1 MESYVEGGAGHERSL
16 SANLAA
22 IQAVQF
28 LPRLGVTDSLPPDL
42 TTTVLGTEISMPLL
56 LGPVGF
62 TRMMHPAGD
71 LAGVGAAGAAGT
83 IFALSSMSGHSMEE
97 VRDAA
102 TSATWFQLYFLG
114 GREGAE
120 QLVARARDGG
130 FQAIVVTMDTQV
142 PGDRRREARFDLSPP
157 LKLNGKTILKMLPFV
172 AVRPWW
178 LLDHAIDR
186 FQLELVQANGLTH
199 EGATMTAQDALLQ
212 WIAAPPSWEDIAWI
226 HQQFGGPV
234 IVKGVLTADDA
245 RRAIAAGA
253 SAVIVSNHGGRQL
266 DGVPP
271 TFAVLADVV
280 RAVGED
286 AEILVDGGIRS
297 GADVVKAVAL
307 GAKAAM
313 IGRAWAYGLC
323 AAGQP
328 GVERVLSLL
337 REDIDRTMRL
347 LGIASVDNIDG
358 SIVIPPSE
366 WSN

>member
-1 MESYVEGGAGHERSL
+1 VESYVEGGAGHERSL

-130 FQAIVVTMDTQV
+130 FQAIV
-142 PGDRRREARFDLSPP
+142 
-157 LKLNGKTILKMLPFV
+157 
-172 AVRPWW
+172 
-178 LLDHAIDR
+178 
-186 FQLELVQANGLTH
+186 
-199 EGATMTAQDALLQ
+199 
-212 WIAAPPSWEDIAWI
+212 PSW
-226 HQQFGGPV
+226 
-234 IVKGVLTADDA
+234 
-245 RRAIAAGA
+245 
-253 SAVIVSNHGGRQL
+253 
-266 DGVPP
+266 
-271 TFAVLADVV
+271 
-280 RAVGED
+280 
-286 AEILVDGGIRS
+286 
-297 GADVVKAVAL
+297 
-307 GAKAAM
+307 
-313 IGRAWAYGLC
+313 
-323 AAGQP
+323 
-328 GVERVLSLL
+328 
-337 REDIDRTMRL
+337 
-347 LGIASVDNIDG
+347 
-358 SIVIPPSE
+358 
-366 WSN
+366 